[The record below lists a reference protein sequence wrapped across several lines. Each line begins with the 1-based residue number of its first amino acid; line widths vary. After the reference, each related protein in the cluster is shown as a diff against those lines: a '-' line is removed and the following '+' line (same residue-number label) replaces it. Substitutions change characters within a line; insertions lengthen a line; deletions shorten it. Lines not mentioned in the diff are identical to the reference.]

1 MIFNKIKRRLLSSIS
16 VAIIVALCPIQTF
29 ATPTSS
35 EAKTE
40 LAKLENDAQQNL
52 KEINELESQLVSVGE
67 KIIKNKEELKKA
79 EENYEKTYE
88 DTKDL
93 IQFLYENNTDDIKVE
108 KIINTKSLA
117 SLNSDLENINQIQK
131 YSKKKLKTFQ
141 EAAEKVQTIQTNLE
155 TQENT
160 LQEKEKELN
169 KKGEELEKQ
178 ISDKKIEISDLMQKE
193 NEETLKKNAEL
204 TKQQASVNI
213 SIDPDAT
220 TADKIIQAA
229 YSQLGVP
236 YVWGG
241 TTPNV
246 GLDCSGLTQWCYSQA
261 GISLPRLAEAQG
273 SGTQISEPTPGCLV
287 AYPHHIAIFLKQDTD
302 GTRWMIAAPKTGDV
316 VKIQKVYGN
325 PWYVR
330 WF

>member
-1 MIFNKIKRRLLSSIS
+1 MGNVCCKWDVSYI
-16 VAIIVALCPIQTF
+16 A
-29 ATPTSS
+29 
-35 EAKTE
+35 
-40 LAKLENDAQQNL
+40 
-52 KEINELESQLVSVGE
+52 SQLASSLEE
-67 KIIKNKEELKKA
+67 KDYIIKHLFQTKQWAQLDQGVLSLQDAKKQ
-79 EENYEKTYE
+79 
-88 DTKDL
+88 L
-93 IQFLYENNTDDIKVE
+93 IE
-108 KIINTKSLA
+108 
-117 SLNSDLENINQIQK
+117 
-131 YSKKKLKTFQ
+131 
-141 EAAEKVQTIQTNLE
+141 
-155 TQENT
+155 
-160 LQEKEKELN
+160 
-169 KKGEELEKQ
+169 Q

-204 TKQQASVNI
+204 TKQQASINI